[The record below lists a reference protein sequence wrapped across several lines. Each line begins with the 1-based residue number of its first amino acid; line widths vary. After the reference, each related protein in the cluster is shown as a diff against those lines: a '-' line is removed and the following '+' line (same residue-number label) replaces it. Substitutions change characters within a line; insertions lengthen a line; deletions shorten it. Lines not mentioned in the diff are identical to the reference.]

1 MLDINFIRENIKE
14 LEKVTKQKGIEIDYK
29 QLLKLDDRRR
39 EFIAKIDDLR
49 KKRNEIANL
58 LKDPKQRNEK
68 VISEGKE
75 IKDEITDLEAKAKKV
90 MEEYGVI
97 MLRVPNVISK
107 DTPIGKDDK
116 DNKEIAV
123 WGKIPKFKFAIK
135 DHMQLG
141 KDLDLV
147 DLERGV
153 KVSGFRGY
161 YLKNAAAEM
170 HMALLNYAFNKLI
183 LKGFI
188 PFITPTLVRSAALT
202 GSGHFPASKDEI
214 YQIQNPGK
222 QESGELISE
231 PLYLSGTSEPAL
243 LAYRA
248 DETLKEEELPLK
260 YCGFS
265 TCYRSEAGSYGKD
278 ARGLYRLHEFMK
290 VEQVVICPADIKL
303 GLKYLE
309 ELRGIAEEILQD
321 LKLPYHVVA
330 VCTAD
335 MGAGKYKMYDIET
348 WMPSRNAY
356 CETHSDSFLT
366 DWQARRLNLK
376 YKTKDGELKYAFT
389 LNNTGLASPRIL
401 IALWENYQNEDG
413 SITIPEVI
421 RPYMGGRTKI
431 EKKK

>member
-1 MLDINFIRENIKE
+1 MLDINFIRENLKE
-14 LEKVTKQKGIEIDYK
+14 LEKVSKQKGVEIDYK
-29 QLLKLDDRRR
+29 QLLKLDDKRRDL
-39 EFIAKIDDLR
+39 IAKIDDLR
-49 KKRNEIANL
+49 KRRNEIANL

-75 IKDEITDLEAKAKKV
+75 IKNEITELETKYKV
-90 MEEYGVI
+90 VLEEYEII

-107 DTPIGKDDK
+107 DTPVGKDDK
-116 DNKEIAV
+116 DNKEVAT

-141 KDLDLV
+141 KELDLI

-161 YLKNAAAEM
+161 YLKNEAAEM
-170 HMALLNYAFNKLI
+170 HMALLNYAFNKLVE
-183 LKGFI
+183 KGFT
-188 PFITPTLVRSAALT
+188 PFITPTLVRSMALT

-278 ARGLYRLHEFMK
+278 AKGLYRLHEFMK

-356 CETHSDSFLT
+356 SETHSDSFLT

-401 IALWENYQNEDG
+401 IAIWENYQNEDG

-421 RPYMGGRTKI
+421 RPYMGGRAKI

>member
-1 MLDINFIRENIKE
+1 MLDINFIRANLKE

-29 QLLKLDDRRR
+29 LLLKLDDQRRDL
-39 EFIAKIDDLR
+39 IAKIDELR

-58 LKDPKQRNEK
+58 LKDPKQRNER
-68 VISEGKE
+68 VMSEGKE
-75 IKDEITDLEAKAKKV
+75 IKDEIVDLEAKCKKI
-90 MEEYGVI
+90 MEEYDVI
-97 MLRVPNVISK
+97 MLRVPNVVSK

-116 DNKEIAV
+116 DNKEV
-123 WGKIPKFKFAIK
+123 DKWGKIPKFKFDIK
-135 DHMQLG
+135 DHIQLG
-141 KDLDLV
+141 KDLDLI

-161 YLKNAAAEM
+161 YLKNEAAEM
-170 HMALLNYAFNKLI
+170 HMALLTYAMNKLI
-183 LKGFI
+183 AKGFS
-188 PFITPTLVRSAALT
+188 PFITPTLVRSMALT

-222 QESGELISE
+222 LDSGEIISE

-248 DETLKEEELPLK
+248 DEILKEEELPLK

-278 ARGLYRLHEFMK
+278 TKGLYRLHEFMK
-290 VEQVVICPADIKL
+290 VEQVLICKADIKE
-303 GLKYLE
+303 GLKFLE

-321 LKLPYHVVA
+321 LKLPYHVVS

-335 MGAGKYKMYDIET
+335 MGAGKYKMYDLET

-376 YKTKDGELKYAFT
+376 YKAKDGEVKYAYT

-401 IALWENYQNEDG
+401 IAIWENYQNEDG

-421 RPYMGGRTKI
+421 RPYMGNRDKI
-431 EKKK
+431 VKK

>member
-1 MLDINFIRENIKE
+1 MLDINFIRANLKE
-14 LEKVTKQKGIEIDYK
+14 LEKVSKQKGVEIDYK
-29 QLLKLDDRRR
+29 LLLKLDDQRRDL
-39 EFIAKIDDLR
+39 IAKIDELR
-49 KKRNEIANL
+49 KRRNEIANL
-58 LKDPKQRNEK
+58 LKDPKQRNEQ
-68 VISEGKE
+68 VMSEGKE
-75 IKDEITDLEAKAKKV
+75 IKDEIVELEAKSKKI
-90 MEEYGVI
+90 MEEYDVI
-97 MLRVPNVISK
+97 MLRVPNVVSK
-107 DTPIGKDDK
+107 DTPVGKDDK
-116 DNKEIAV
+116 DNKEIDK
-123 WGKIPKFKFAIK
+123 WGKIPKFKFEIK
-135 DHMQLG
+135 DHIQLG
-141 KDLDLV
+141 KGLDLI

-161 YLKNAAAEM
+161 YLKNEAAEM
-170 HMALLNYAFNKLI
+170 HMALLTYAMNKLI
-183 LKGFI
+183 AKGFA
-188 PFITPTLVRSAALT
+188 PFITPTLVRSMALT

-222 QESGELISE
+222 LDSGEIISE

-243 LAYRA
+243 LAYRT
-248 DETLKEEELPLK
+248 DEILKEEELPLK

-278 ARGLYRLHEFMK
+278 TKGLYRLHEFMK
-290 VEQVVICPADIKL
+290 VEQVVICQADLKL

-321 LKLPYHVVA
+321 LKLPYHVVS

-335 MGAGKYKMYDIET
+335 MGAGKYKMYDLET

-366 DWQARRLNLK
+366 DWQSRRLNLK
-376 YKTKDGELKYAFT
+376 YKTKDGEVKYAYT

-401 IALWENYQNEDG
+401 IAIWENYQNQDG

-421 RPYMGGRTKI
+421 RPYMGNRDKI
-431 EKKK
+431 AKK